1 MPFFLASR
9 ALAPG
14 LLVLLAGL
22 LTVTACSPTL
32 NWREVRLDAGV
43 SLLLPCKPDK
53 AQKQVPLGPEP
64 TTLTMLGCE
73 AGGATFAVAVAELPD
88 PAQVSGVLSQWQ
100 AITLKNMKAAPLSA
114 PPALFKV
121 AGADAS
127 PAPVWL
133 QAQGQQNDGSAVQS
147 RAAYFAK
154 GARVVQVVMYAPKIS
169 PDAAETFFTSIR
181 IE

>member
-1 MPFFLASR
+1 
-9 ALAPG
+9 
-14 LLVLLAGL
+14 
-22 LTVTACSPTL
+22 
-32 NWREVRLDAGV
+32 
-43 SLLLPCKPDK
+43 
-53 AQKQVPLGPEP
+53 
-64 TTLTMLGCE
+64 
-73 AGGATFAVAVAELPD
+73 VAELTD
-88 PAQVSGVLSQWQ
+88 PAQVTGVLSQWQ

-133 QAQGQQNDGSAVQS
+133 RAEGQQNDGSTVQS

-154 GARVVQVVMYAPKIS
+154 GARVVQVVMYAPKINQ
-169 PDAAETFFTSIR
+169 DAADTFFTSLR